1 VEAVLEGIDD
11 QLARRVGA
19 ITMAMLLLA
28 VLFFVFVYGRLEW
41 GHRTRIRVYFHH
53 AGALHEGAPLVVA
66 GRAVGEIE
74 SIALSPRGAL
84 GPLGGDEGV
93 VVVIVLDARE
103 AARLDRAG
111 DVFVASRGVLA
122 ERYLELG
129 PPPDAK
135 AGTMLREG
143 EQLLGADPPSLD
155 RVLQRTWD
163 NLDGFASF
171 AAHIRPELVA
181 LRARLAELASHLDP
195 SSTTA
200 VAHADMIAP
209 MFAELAELRA
219 QLSVLRERSL
229 GGDVGMAHLG
239 EVIAAT
245 EVLAARARQTLQELG
260 ASIDALRASAEHV
273 RDRLDRRGSELLTTL
288 EVAID
293 RIHADIAKL
302 HPLLAQIALV
312 RTTIERGDG
321 SLLKIMRD
329 PEFPEDTKD
338 LGKIM
343 KRHPWRILL
352 H

>member
-1 VEAVLEGIDD
+1 
-11 QLARRVGA
+11 
-19 ITMAMLLLA
+19 MLLLA

-41 GHRTRIRVYFHH
+41 VQRMRIRVYFHH
-53 AGALHEGAPLVVA
+53 AGALHEGAPFVVA

-74 SIALSPRGAL
+74 SIALSPRGAP
-84 GPLGGDEGV
+84 GPLRGDEGV
-93 VVVIVLDARE
+93 AVVVALDARE
-103 AARLDRAG
+103 GPRLDRAG

-129 PPPDAK
+129 APPEAK
-135 AGTMLREG
+135 AGTTLREG

-163 NLDGFASF
+163 NLDGFAAF
-171 AAHIRPELVA
+171 AEHVKPELA
-181 LRARLAELASHLDP
+181 DLRARLAELASHLDP
-195 SSTTA
+195 SSTSA
-200 VAHADMIAP
+200 VAHAEMIAP
-209 MFAELAELRA
+209 MFAELAGLRA
-219 QLSVLRERSL
+219 QLALLRERGL
-229 GGDVGMAHLG
+229 GGEVGMAHLG

-245 EVLAARARQTLQELG
+245 ESLAASARQTLQQLG
-260 ASIDALRASAEHV
+260 ASTDALRASVEHA
-273 RDRLDRRGSELLTTL
+273 RGPLDRRASELVARV

-302 HPLLAQIALV
+302 DPLLAQIAMV
-312 RTTIERGDG
+312 RTSFERGDG

-343 KRHPWRILL
+343 KRQPWKILARPFADNQ
-352 H
+352 